1 MPFYSIQ
8 SIFIIF
14 FQYRQFIMH
23 ACYYGASVLTCLV
36 SFTTFLSYFE
46 GKILYISFSLSYS
59 RNLPGVAVIK
69 QTFYHAIPVILFY
82 TFFLVHIL
90 SFLLRILL
98 NYYHISINDFD
109 HIPYIISFTGPYIC
123 KYQYW

>member
-1 MPFYSIQ
+1 
-8 SIFIIF
+8 
-14 FQYRQFIMH
+14 MH

-46 GKILYISFSLSYS
+46 GKILYISFFLSYS

-98 NYYHISINDFD
+98 NYYHISINDFLYASTTTIKCIIFTTKLTK
-109 HIPYIISFTGPYIC
+109 IPVLKIINVCFLQI
-123 KYQYW
+123 